1 MVKTEIF
8 VDKFPTSRFIETGY
22 ESNGHDCW
30 GNSEYSSHNF
40 VMVKGEKERIFEGM
54 FVIHNDEEALAV
66 AFDWN
71 LDRMVYEA
79 KKELGNRLQLRLFED
94 GSEDKRSKS

>member
-22 ESNGHDCW
+22 EDNGHDCW
-30 GNSEYSSHNF
+30 GKSEYSSYEF
-40 VMVKGEKERIFEGM
+40 VMVKGKKEKIFEGM
-54 FVIHNDEEALAV
+54 FVIHNDEEVLAT
-66 AFDWN
+66 AYDWN
-71 LDRMVYEA
+71 LEDQIYRV
-79 KKELGNRLQLRLFED
+79 KKELGDRLQLRLFED